1 MIKELRKTIEQ
12 ARVEV
17 DPTSE
22 EGDKTKWQIN
32 KEQPKINL

>member
-1 MIKELRKTIEQ
+1 MNKFEEEIKMIKELRKTIEQ

-22 EGDKTKWQIN
+22 EGDKTK
-32 KEQPKINL
+32 